1 MSGSTGYNPSGFL
14 TNFTNS
20 IGLIDMLSTE
30 SVKTSVIQSDGVTG
44 YARYFYLG
52 NLLIQF
58 SDVSGGPIPSRGS
71 GSSIYTQP
79 YPTAFSSNP
88 YTVLISYTNTGG
100 NNGYA
105 SLRSTGSTGFD
116 FTIGSN
122 NGNITWMAI
131 GPR

>member
-1 MSGSTGYNPSGFL
+1 MSGSTGYFSGFL
-14 TNFTNS
+14 SNFTGS
-20 IGLIDMLSTE
+20 SGFTDMLSTAT
-30 SVKTSVIQSDGVTG
+30 TSIPVVQSGGITG

-58 SDVSGGPIPSRGS
+58 SDVSGGPIPSRTS

-122 NGNITWMAI
+122 NGNITWTAI